1 MRRDGQAGHRKHG
14 TRSDLQDRPGPVP
27 CAVSSCFIPASSRS
41 GSGRPALRAPPLRGH
56 DPLVLVERSLIA
68 PAVYEFFGQTRVL
81 ALQFR
86 MCTEENSVDTIA
98 ASSILRERDAG
109 RAPLPSLVASARLLS
124 GLPSPQS
131 PPPHAYLFSSS
142 TASLA
147 SPPAGPSPSAHS
159 PWARSEPR
167 CRVRATG

>member
-14 TRSDLQDRPGPVP
+14 TRSDLQDRPGPTP
-27 CAVSSCFIPASSRS
+27 LRRFILFHPASSRS

-124 GLPSPQS
+124 SLPSPQS